1 MHQRV
6 SLPHAWRS
14 VATVLTVDLQ
24 HGEGL
29 RLAHAVLRRA
39 GVHAF
44 ILLFYVEQP
53 EDVAVVDF
61 KPASGKAVERL
72 CSLPHFR
79 S

>member
-6 SLPHAWRS
+6 SLPHAWPS

-44 ILLFYVEQP
+44 ILLFHVEQP

-61 KPASGKAVERL
+61 KPASGQTGERL
-72 CSLPHFR
+72 CSSPQFW